1 MTLSKWQSKDIT
13 MSLTTKSMKKIIIIG
28 ATSGIGRE
36 LANLFA
42 KAGNRVGITG
52 RRQELLDSLQKNF
65 ESPAFGTDRN
75 NQQTIETECFDV
87 SVSDSVLHLQSLINK
102 LDGLDLI
109 IYNAGFGDPSPSL
122 EWETDKKTVDI
133 NVNGFIEIVNWCFHY
148 FVNQGWGHIAA
159 TSSIASNRGN
169 SFAPAYS
176 ASKAFM
182 SCYLEG
188 LYLKAGRMK
197 LPLYITD
204 IQPGFVKT
212 KEVKIKGQ
220 FWIVP
225 LPKAGW
231 QIFNGIESKHFRVY
245 VSKRWR
251 LIAVMMRIV
260 PRFIYAKFG

>member
-1 MTLSKWQSKDIT
+1 
-13 MSLTTKSMKKIIIIG
+13 MKKIIIIG

-36 LANLFA
+36 LGGLFA

-52 RRQELLDSLQKNF
+52 RRQELLDSLQNEF
-65 ESPAFGTDRN
+65 ELPASSKTTTNERI
-75 NQQTIETECFDV
+75 IETACFDV
-87 SVSDSVLHLQSLINK
+87 RGSDNIVQLQSLIKK
-102 LDGLDLI
+102 LGGLDLV
-109 IYNAGFGDPSPSL
+109 IYNAGFGDPSPDL
-122 EWETDKKTVDI
+122 EWDIDKKTIDI
-133 NVNGFIEIVNWCFHY
+133 NVHGFIEIVNWCFHY
-148 FVNQGWGHIAA
+148 FVSQGWGQIAA
-159 TSSIASNRGN
+159 TSSVAANRGN

-188 LYLKAGRMK
+188 LYLKARRMK

-212 KEVKIKGQ
+212 KEINIQGQ

-225 LPKAGW
+225 LPKAGR
-231 QIFNGIESKHFRVY
+231 QIFEGIESKRFRVY

-251 LIAVMMRIV
+251 LIAVMMRVV
-260 PRFIYAKFG
+260 PRFVYAMFG